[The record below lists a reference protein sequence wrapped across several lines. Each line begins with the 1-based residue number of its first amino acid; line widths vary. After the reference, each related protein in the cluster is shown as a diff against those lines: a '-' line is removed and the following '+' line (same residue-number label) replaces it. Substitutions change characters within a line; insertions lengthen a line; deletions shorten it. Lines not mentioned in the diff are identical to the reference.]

1 MSRRTCMA
9 LLIVFALTVAA
20 CGSAGASPTP
30 TPTPTPAPTLNLPTY
45 SVITAGYP
53 ASAKPNC
60 TDAHVSKISGTSW
73 TFSQGLICTTNG
85 SQLTVAAGGVFTFP
99 GSFPKAYYMKITVD
113 GSVTI
118 DGHDYVAG
126 DMLTVDKDLV
136 WVQVSSWS

>member
-1 MSRRTCMA
+1 MSRRTRMA

-20 CGSAGASPTP
+20 CGSAGASP
-30 TPTPTPAPTLNLPTY
+30 APTLNLPTY

-53 ASAKPNC
+53 ASAEPNC

-73 TFSQGLICTTNG
+73 TFSLGLVCTTTG
-85 SQLTVAAGGVFTFP
+85 SQLTVEEGSTATFP
-99 GSFPKAYYMKITVD
+99 ESSWKAYFVKITVD
-113 GSVTI
+113 GAVTI